1 MKAVTDDREGMNART
16 LPRWHCLKLAYTAE
30 GELNAEKELREG
42 KAQLS

>member
-1 MKAVTDDREGMNART
+1 MTENEQMHEHCQG
-16 LPRWHCLKLAYTAE
+16 WHCLKLAYNAE